1 MTQIHIQTAIIGAG
15 PAGLAVA
22 GRLRKLNLPFEIFEK
37 ENSVG
42 NSWRNHYD
50 RLHLHTVKKLSGLPH
65 LPLPENYPQY
75 ASRQQ
80 VVDYLEQ
87 YADHFNIQPH
97 FKKGVQHLQ
106 KNGDH
111 WEIQFEN
118 GSTVKTNHVVI
129 ATGVNRIPNVPVWPG
144 QQGYTGKILHSRD
157 YRNPGDIEGERV
169 LVIGMGNTGAEI
181 ALDLAEHNKK
191 TFLSVRSPVS
201 IVPRDINGHPTQ
213 LTAKALEKIPFGIG
227 ESIGNLIRK
236 IVVGDLKKYGI
247 EEPKLPPAKQ
257 LKETG
262 KTPVLDIGTLKYIK
276 SGKIKVVK
284 DIDHFYTKG
293 VVTKDEHK
301 VPVQSVVLATGYRAG
316 IEDMLGNT
324 DRLLDPYGV
333 PKSPIGSGIFNGLYF
348 VGFDNYKLGGIL
360 GTIWIDSKL
369 VVEQIEKE

>member
-1 MTQIHIQTAIIGAG
+1 MTQTQIQTAIIGAG

-22 GRLRKLNLPFEIFEK
+22 GRLRKLDLPFEIFEK
-37 ENSVG
+37 EKSVG
-42 NSWRNHYD
+42 SSWRNHYD

-65 LPLPENYPQY
+65 LPLPEDYPQY

-87 YADHFNIQPH
+87 YAGYFNIQPH
-97 FKKGVQHLQ
+97 FNKGVQNLH

-118 GSTVKTNHVVI
+118 GSTAKASHVVI
-129 ATGVNRIPNVPVWPG
+129 ATGLNRITKAPVWPG
-144 QQGYTGKILHSRD
+144 QEDYTGKILHSRY
-157 YRNPGDIEGERV
+157 YRNPGDTEGERV

-201 IVPRDINGHPTQ
+201 IVPRDINGRPTQ
-213 LTAKALEKIPFGIG
+213 LTAKVLEKLPLGIG
-227 ESIGNLIRK
+227 EWVGNLIRK

-262 KTPVLDIGTLKYIK
+262 KRLCLISVL
-276 SGKIKVVK
+276 
-284 DIDHFYTKG
+284 
-293 VVTKDEHK
+293 
-301 VPVQSVVLATGYRAG
+301 
-316 IEDMLGNT
+316 
-324 DRLLDPYGV
+324 
-333 PKSPIGSGIFNGLYF
+333 
-348 VGFDNYKLGGIL
+348 
-360 GTIWIDSKL
+360 
-369 VVEQIEKE
+369 